1 MLKSKSQ
8 WTCSYCSRIFKDPIE
23 LPCSHNLCRQHLA
36 ENNVIKENKI
46 KCGECNAE
54 FKVKGNDFKSND
66 FVKKQLEELV
76 YLSGEE
82 FEFKN
87 KIQDSIRK
95 FFEIYE
101 EFCLNKTRIDLDVN
115 NHFTEI
121 RFKLDEHR
129 EELKEKVDDIYM
141 EMIEKTK
148 KFEAIYLKSLEDKL
162 EASLKSFET
171 KSLEQSLNE
180 TEESFRSPNVLI
192 ESIREMQRQQEE
204 AIAILKCKLDE
215 QSQVK
220 DNLTRMNDF
229 KPNVSFSQ
237 ELFGQL
243 YLNEY
248 SRDPFESQILSGTQP
263 LELIKLCEFSPKD
276 KWSLLYRGSRDG
288 FGAKD
293 FHSKCDGHLNT
304 LTIIKAK
311 ASGFIFGGFTT
322 VSWESSAYGKYKSD
336 ANAFIFSLTNRDN
349 QSLKMKIKTNKHQNA
364 ILCYSEYGPTFGNDM
379 CIKNNA
385 NATMDSL
392 SNLGFAYK
400 KHPQYAYGTNEA
412 RTFLAGSQ
420 KFQLDEIEVYQK
432 E

>member
-8 WTCSYCSRIFKDPIE
+8 LTCSYCSRIFHDPIE
-23 LPCSHNLCRQHLA
+23 LPCSHNLCRQHLT

-46 KCGECNAE
+46 KCVTCKVE

-101 EFCLNKTRIDLDVN
+101 EFYLNKTRIDLDVH

-141 EMIEKTK
+141 EMIEMTK
-148 KFEAIYLKSLEDKL
+148 NFEAIYLKSLEDQL

-171 KSLEQSLNE
+171 TSLEQSLNE
-180 TEESFRSPNVLI
+180 TDESFRNPNLLI
-192 ESIREMQRQQEE
+192 ESIRKMQRQQEE
-204 AIAILKCKLDE
+204 AIAELKLKLDE

-220 DNLTRMNDF
+220 DHLIEMNEF

-237 ELFGQL
+237 DSFGQL
-243 YLNEY
+243 SLNEY
-248 SRDPFESQILSGTQP
+248 SSNDLFKSKILSGTQP
-263 LELIKLCEFSPKD
+263 LELIKLCEFSPRD

-288 FGAKD
+288 FGSND
-293 FHSKCDGHLNT
+293 FHSKCDGHSNT

-322 VSWESSAYGKYKSD
+322 VDWTSSVEYKSD
-336 ANAFIFSLTNRDN
+336 ANAFIFSLTNKDN
-349 QSLKMKIKTNKHQNA
+349 TPLKIKVNPNQHEFAFCCHSRYVK
-364 ILCYSEYGPTFGNDM
+364 YSLLLFIT
-379 CIKNNA
+379 
-385 NATMDSL
+385 L
-392 SNLGFAYK
+392 SF
-400 KHPQYAYGTNEA
+400 
-412 RTFLAGSQ
+412 
-420 KFQLDEIEVYQK
+420 
-432 E
+432 